1 MKARLV
7 EAGIKTTDVVDH
19 HFIKSIYFF
28 DPNGLRLEVT
38 RAGRRGPASWSSRPG
53 EAQRCAES
61 VDPQEAGHAGRKV
74 LTQAFLFLASRAPTF
89 PAKAGLFP
97 CHRRDSRVNIRSFSG
112 GLVDRGDACS

>member
-38 RAGRRGPASWSSRPG
+38 ARVDEPG
-53 EAQRCAES
+53 FLEQQAREAHDVLNQWT
-61 VDPQEAGHAGRKV
+61 RKK
-74 LTQAFLFLASRAPTF
+74 QDMLAA
-89 PAKAGLFP
+89 
-97 CHRRDSRVNIRSFSG
+97 RS
-112 GLVDRGDACS
+112 